1 MATKSD
7 SAFLGDRPHK
17 FEAEVLQHQG
27 EVFAINETVKT
38 HISLKKVS
46 LPAV

>member
-1 MATKSD
+1 
-7 SAFLGDRPHK
+7 
-17 FEAEVLQHQG
+17 LQHQG

-46 LPAV
+46 LPAVWNCFCEDNLYSCDPNSEV